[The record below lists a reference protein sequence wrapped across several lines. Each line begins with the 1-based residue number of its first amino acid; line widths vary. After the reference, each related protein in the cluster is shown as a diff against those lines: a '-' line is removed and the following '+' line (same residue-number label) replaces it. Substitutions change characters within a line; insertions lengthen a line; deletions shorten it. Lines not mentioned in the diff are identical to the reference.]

1 MEEDLSQNHL
11 TLNSIIQ
18 LVQIL
23 MERVT
28 FDISLQLMTMYI
40 KFVQL
45 LIQVSLQEIP
55 IYRIMDLNLGLDI
68 QVPVQWEPICI

>member
-11 TLNSIIQ
+11 MLNIIIQ
-18 LVQIL
+18 LMLTL
-23 MERVT
+23 MEKVT

-68 QVPVQWEPICI
+68 QVLVQWEQIYT